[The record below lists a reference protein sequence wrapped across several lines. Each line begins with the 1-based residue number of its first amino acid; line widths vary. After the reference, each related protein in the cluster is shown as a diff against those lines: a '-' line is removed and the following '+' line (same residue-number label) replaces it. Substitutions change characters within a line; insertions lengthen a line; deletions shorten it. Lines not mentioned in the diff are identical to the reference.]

1 MFIPEFPGVS
11 CTKEQKWSQKYF
23 DVLKYAKLG
32 IFLNPASNSEGFD
45 KKMENLNRRGVGGL
59 TIMEFQ
65 WHGGIMHFGHSEG

>member
-32 IFLNPASNSEGFD
+32 IFVNPASNSEGLD
-45 KKMENLNRRGVGGL
+45 KKMENLNRRGVGG
-59 TIMEFQ
+59 
-65 WHGGIMHFGHSEG
+65 WVNDYGISRAWGDNAFWTF

>member
-32 IFLNPASNSEGFD
+32 IFVNPASNSEGLA
-45 KKMENLNRRGVGGL
+45 KKWK
-59 TIMEFQ
+59 I
-65 WHGGIMHFGHSEG
+65 